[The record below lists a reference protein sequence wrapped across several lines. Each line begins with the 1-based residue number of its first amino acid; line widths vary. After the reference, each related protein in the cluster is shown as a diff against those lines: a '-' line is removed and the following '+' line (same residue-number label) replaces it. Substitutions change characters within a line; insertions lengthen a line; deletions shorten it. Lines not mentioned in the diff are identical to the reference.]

1 MLEKLIKLLHKCC
14 RVILFILIIYS
25 IKRDQFDAFVLI
37 FGILIMIE
45 GELDGTD
52 NRLCNIVSIYHIFD

>member
-14 RVILFILIIYS
+14 RVILFILMIYS

-45 GELDGTD
+45 GGI
-52 NRLCNIVSIYHIFD
+52 RWYR